1 MKVLTMP
8 LSRISVP
15 QHLPRAQVRA
25 LADAVQAGLVSTCK
39 VPVDDHFQLVTRF
52 AADDM
57 ILNPTFGGMAR
68 TLDASV
74 VEIIFLQGRTGDQ
87 KRALYRCVTDL
98 AVAAGFKADDIMI
111 ALSENAAIDWT
122 LGRGLAF
129 QGHS

>member
-1 MKVLTMP
+1 MP

-15 QHLPRAQVRA
+15 HHLSTTQVKA

-39 VPVDDHFQLVTRF
+39 VPVDDHFQLITRF

-68 TLDASV
+68 TSDASI
-74 VEIIFLQGRTGDQ
+74 VEITFLQGRTDDQ
-87 KRALYRCVTDL
+87 KRALYRSVTDL
-98 AVAAGFKADDIMI
+98 AVVAGFKADDIMI
-111 ALSENAAIDWT
+111 SLSENTMMDWT

-129 QGHS
+129 KGYS